1 MPYRPPELLQKHH
14 RVDEFRCEEPALT
27 DWLQRFALAAQAD
40 GSARVYVATT
50 EDPNEVVGYFALASA
65 AVAPQEAG
73 ARVLKGQPPSR
84 AVPAILL
91 ARLARDER
99 HRGAGLGPS
108 LLQNALLRCA
118 EASDIIGA
126 RVLLVHA
133 KNEAARSFYA
143 KYGFEE
149 SPTDPLHLLLLMKD
163 VRAAIKDAGSTRSSG
178 QF

>member
-1 MPYRPPELLQKHH
+1 MPYRPPVLLGKQH
-14 RVDEFRCEEPALT
+14 RVDDFRCEVPALT
-27 DWLQRFALAAQAD
+27 DWLQRHALTAQAD
-40 GSARVYVATT
+40 GSARVYVVTT
-50 EDPNEVVGYFALASA
+50 TDSDEVVGYFALASA
-65 AVAPQEAG
+65 AVAPQEAST
-73 ARVLKGQPPSR
+73 RVLKGQPSNR

-118 EASDIIGA
+118 EAADVIGA

-133 KNEAARSFYA
+133 KDDGARAFYM

-163 VRAAIKDAGSTRSSG
+163 VRAAVKASTSG
-178 QF
+178 G